1 MSNFINLDNFNC
13 SNTDDNIIDCST
25 QIGFTTNSYHQTIF
39 ICLSSLGILL
49 SLIVLIGFIK
59 EKCRRNKKRKSSS
72 SMKKIF
78 TIFPILD
85 FLSSLYWFLSSIV
98 FIKSQYIYDNY
109 QLCSLFSLFYIFL
122 FIFTFTFINFM
133 LTHFRKIYYEP
144 FESIIK
150 SNRSFMQYL
159 IKSMILS
166 TIVSIGSFFLG
177 IIGKSPMNTCFI
189 HTEKT
194 KISAIFYIFSFF
206 LIFIAIYK
214 VIHGLYFSKMFMN
227 KNKERELFVQNSLY
241 ALIYCSLHIP
251 MLILFIITFFYEKNI
266 IEITDFLPEFSY
278 FSTILLYYSP
288 LIHNGLS
295 IYHGMV
301 NLKCLNKFKKKNS
314 KDVEKLS
321 RILNN
326 DLTVSLTVDDQYD
339 WLDKHAIK
347 FFMRNILLGIAIS
360 IKKSKDLDIDNNFE
374 KGDFLDFKKHE
385 VNFTNFDLD
394 DNDTKQSEYL
404 DIKITEYAPKC
415 FAYLRELENIDI
427 DKMINSFLPKNNKMG
442 MKKSAGKSGSFFIST
457 DNGEYMIKTL
467 KSDEFELIR
476 HKFLEKYI
484 EYISQNPR
492 SLLCRLYGMYNIS
505 QYGGTEFYIIVM
517 RNLIG
522 NLGDNIVAKFDL
534 KGSTVNRE
542 LKGIDMTK
550 IDNDVMKDTNFNDI
564 EFGIMV
570 NNKNVEIIRA
580 IVTKDSEFLSSLG
593 LMDYSLFLVKLS
605 LDKKKSTEIFGEGI
619 QEKQEK
625 DYMQI
630 INDQTVVMG
639 NSGEISVLNINAIKE
654 KEINNQNDNS
664 KYKHYKIY
672 LYPGINMGTA
682 YIISII
688 DFLQSYNF
696 YKIVEYEYKTTFGIG
711 NKTDS
716 EGGISCVNPKLYS
729 ERFINYVNNLTQV
742 KYILTDRMKK

>member
-1 MSNFINLDNFNC
+1 
-13 SNTDDNIIDCST
+13 
-25 QIGFTTNSYHQTIF
+25 
-39 ICLSSLGILL
+39 
-49 SLIVLIGFIK
+49 
-59 EKCRRNKKRKSSS
+59 
-72 SMKKIF
+72 
-78 TIFPILD
+78 
-85 FLSSLYWFLSSIV
+85 
-98 FIKSQYIYDNY
+98 
-109 QLCSLFSLFYIFL
+109 
-122 FIFTFTFINFM
+122 
-133 LTHFRKIYYEP
+133 
-144 FESIIK
+144 
-150 SNRSFMQYL
+150 
-159 IKSMILS
+159 
-166 TIVSIGSFFLG
+166 
-177 IIGKSPMNTCFI
+177 
-189 HTEKT
+189 
-194 KISAIFYIFSFF
+194 
-206 LIFIAIYK
+206 
-214 VIHGLYFSKMFMN
+214 
-227 KNKERELFVQNSLY
+227 
-241 ALIYCSLHIP
+241 
-251 MLILFIITFFYEKNI
+251 
-266 IEITDFLPEFSY
+266 
-278 FSTILLYYSP
+278 
-288 LIHNGLS
+288 
-295 IYHGMV
+295 
-301 NLKCLNKFKKKNS
+301 
-314 KDVEKLS
+314 
-321 RILNN
+321 
-326 DLTVSLTVDDQYD
+326 
-339 WLDKHAIK
+339 
-347 FFMRNILLGIAIS
+347 
-360 IKKSKDLDIDNNFE
+360 
-374 KGDFLDFKKHE
+374 
-385 VNFTNFDLD
+385 
-394 DNDTKQSEYL
+394 
-404 DIKITEYAPKC
+404 
-415 FAYLRELENIDI
+415 
-427 DKMINSFLPKNNKMG
+427 
-442 MKKSAGKSGSFFIST
+442 
-457 DNGEYMIKTL
+457 
-467 KSDEFELIR
+467 
-476 HKFLEKYI
+476 
-484 EYISQNPR
+484 
-492 SLLCRLYGMYNIS
+492 
-505 QYGGTEFYIIVM
+505 M